1 VVTDV
6 AGIAEIWL
14 LDEGKGAAVM
24 VGIRWFLASSSPVNP
39 SSPEPEIYWSGGGI
53 HGGMYFLRPLR
64 VIWALLGPAN
74 QAKTVNPSEF

>member
-1 VVTDV
+1 V

-14 LDEGKGAAVM
+14 LDEGKGAAAM

-39 SSPEPEIYWSGGGI
+39 PCPEPEICRSGGGI
-53 HGGMYFLRPLR
+53 HGGLYFLRTLP
-64 VIWALLGPAN
+64 VIWALLGPDN